1 MRNLSVFIRLLY
13 QFNQRI
19 EWQKVNNLIKND
31 ISCRIAYATHLYPR
45 PKGRGFTFDV
55 IKKAQMAPFYWTY
68 LFTVLTICMISN
80 SAKLFTLKQLSHFKV
95 KIFDFTVT
103 KKCYADACT
112 ELEDVARLQ
121 PLQHGMSKKACA
133 EIHLKYN
140 AGQTSIEET
149 DMPQYKAPLRDMQF
163 VLHELLN
170 AEDHYAK
177 LPAFQENVSRELV
190 DQYLE
195 AAADFCENELSPLNQ
210 VGDREG
216 CTWNDGVVTTPTGFK
231 EAYQKYIELGFPSL
245 SAEEQ
250 YGGQGLPVSLG
261 NVISEMVGT
270 ANWAWGMYPGLSH
283 GAVRTLEHH
292 GSDEQK
298 ATYLPKLVSGE
309 WTGTM
314 CLTESHAGSDLGI
327 IRTKAEP
334 QADGSYAISGE
345 KIFISA
351 GEHDMAENI
360 VHIVLARLPGAPK
373 GTKGISLFI
382 VPKFN
387 LNADGSLG
395 ERNGVRCGSIEH
407 KMGIHGNA
415 TCVINFDNAK
425 GFLIGPENRGLN
437 CMFTFMNTARIGTAI
452 QGLSASEGSFQGA
465 LAYAKDR
472 LAMRSLSG
480 PKAPEKEADPIIVH
494 PAVRNMLLTQ
504 KAFAEGG
511 RALVYLLSLHADIVE
526 QGATEEE
533 RKFSDNI
540 LSLLT
545 PIAKAFLTE
554 TGSESAKHGVQVFGG
569 HGFISEHG
577 MEQIVRDTRIS
588 CLYEGT
594 TEIQAIDLLGRKVL
608 GTQGA
613 MLKDFTK
620 IIHKFAE
627 ANKDNAAMQEFV
639 EPLAALNKEWGDLTM
654 QIGMRAMQNP
664 EEVGAAAVDYMYFSG
679 YVTLAYLWARMALVA
694 QEALAAGTTDVDFYN
709 AKVTT
714 ARFYFKKILPRVRS
728 HVDVIATGVE
738 PLFALDAEHFA
749 F

>member
-1 MRNLSVFIRLLY
+1 
-13 QFNQRI
+13 
-19 EWQKVNNLIKND
+19 
-31 ISCRIAYATHLYPR
+31 
-45 PKGRGFTFDV
+45 
-55 IKKAQMAPFYWTY
+55 
-68 LFTVLTICMISN
+68 
-80 SAKLFTLKQLSHFKV
+80 
-95 KIFDFTVT
+95 
-103 KKCYADACT
+103 
-112 ELEDVARLQ
+112 
-121 PLQHGMSKKACA
+121 
-133 EIHLKYN
+133 
-140 AGQTSIEET
+140 
-149 DMPQYKAPLRDMQF
+149 MPQYKAPLRDMQF

-170 AEDHYAK
+170 AEEHYSK
-177 LPAFQENVSRELV
+177 LPAFKDSVSRELV

-216 CTWNDGVVTTPTGFK
+216 CRWNDGVVTTPTGFK

-245 SAEEQ
+245 SVPEEH
-250 YGGQGLPVSLG
+250 GGQGLPGSLATT
-261 NVISEMVGT
+261 ISEMVGT

-283 GAVRTLEHH
+283 GAVRTIEHH

-298 ATYLPKLVSGE
+298 ALYLPKLVTGE

-314 CLTESHAGSDLGI
+314 CLTESQAGSDLGI
-327 IRTKAEP
+327 IRAKAEP
-334 QADGSYAISGE
+334 NADGSYAITGE

-351 GEHDMAENI
+351 GEHDMADNI
-360 VHIVLARLPGAPK
+360 IHIVLARLPGAPK

-387 LNADGSLG
+387 VNADGSISD
-395 ERNGVRCGSIEH
+395 RNAVRCGSIEH

-425 GFLIGPENRGLN
+425 GYLIGPENRGLY
-437 CMFTFMNTARIGTAI
+437 CMFTFMNTARIGTAV
-452 QGLSASEGSFQGA
+452 QGLSASESAFQGA

-480 PKAPEKEADPIIVH
+480 PKFPEKEADPIIVH

-504 KAFAEGG
+504 KAFAEGA
-511 RALVYLLSLHADIVE
+511 RALVYLLCQYSDIVE
-526 QGATEEE
+526 QGATEDE
-533 RKFSDNI
+533 RKAADNI

-577 MEQIVRDTRIS
+577 MEQIVRDTRIA

-594 TEIQAIDLLGRKVL
+594 TEIQALDLLGRKVL
-608 GTQGA
+608 QTQGA

-620 IIHKFAE
+620 IIHQFVE
-627 ANKDNAAMQEFV
+627 SNKENADLKEFV

-654 QIGMRAMQNP
+654 QIGMRAMQSP
-664 EEVGAAAVDYMYFSG
+664 DEVGAAAVDYLYFSG

-694 QEALAAGTTDVDFYN
+694 QQQIAAGSTEVDFYN
-709 AKVTT
+709 AKILT

-728 HVDVIATGVE
+728 HVDVIAGGLE
-738 PLFALDAEHFA
+738 PLMALDPEHFA